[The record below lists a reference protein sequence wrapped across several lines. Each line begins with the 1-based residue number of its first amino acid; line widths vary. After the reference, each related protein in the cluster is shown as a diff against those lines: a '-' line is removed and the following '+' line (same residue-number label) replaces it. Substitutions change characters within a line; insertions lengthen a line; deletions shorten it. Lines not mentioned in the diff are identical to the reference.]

1 MDALED
7 AVSDPETRNNQLIA
21 ALFNLRG
28 RDIPEEEIEAMSP
41 KALTLE
47 IFNLLIPA
55 QTKTEFWRPV
65 ENETPPGGEHSGL
78 LEKSRRNGLY
88 QPGRAALEAEREEA
102 HEKAMEPASEEVIE
116 RFERTIKLTGKEQAN
131 YIRERFPDWKG
142 PNGGAE

>member
-47 IFNLLIPA
+47 IFNLLVPA
-55 QTKTEFWRPV
+55 QTRTEFWR
-65 ENETPPGGEHSGL
+65 T
-78 LEKSRRNGLY
+78 
-88 QPGRAALEAEREEA
+88 
-102 HEKAMEPASEEVIE
+102 
-116 RFERTIKLTGKEQAN
+116 TKLTGKEQEA

-142 PNGGAE
+142 PEGGAE